1 MALRTVLNENKIY
14 SDQSKNPVQRKTF
27 SSFKPEKK
35 SLQKTASKTKLTNE
49 IVRIPEENV
58 KRIQDLPL
66 PPPGVP
72 NIDATEEVTKN
83 PQLCAEYAPY
93 LYSYL
98 RSLEAQQSIRK
109 DFLHGFHING
119 RIRGILVDWL
129 IEVHSQFK
137 LLQETLYLTIFMLD
151 RYMQLDGCYVKRN
164 RYQLV
169 GVTALFTASKIEEMY
184 PPEIRDFVYITDNSY
199 TAADIRQTELRMLT
213 VLKFGLG
220 RPLPLHFLRRY
231 SKAGDVDILQH
242 TLAKYLVELSQVE
255 YDLAHLTPSHISAA
269 ALFLS
274 LLLLSPEESVDVW
287 SATMQW
293 YSKYKKEELM
303 PTVRKLAILVQG
315 ASNNQLKAV
324 FKKYSSRSKLKVA
337 ELKELQGSRIKEIG
351 KKEFPVM
358 KSESSPQA

>member
-1 MALRTVLNENKIY
+1 
-14 SDQSKNPVQRKTF
+14 
-27 SSFKPEKK
+27 
-35 SLQKTASKTKLTNE
+35 
-49 IVRIPEENV
+49 
-58 KRIQDLPL
+58 LPL

-72 NIDATEEVTKN
+72 NIDGTEEVTKN

-98 RSLEAQQSIRK
+98 RSLEVQQSIRK

-119 RIRGILVDWL
+119 RIRGILVDWI

-151 RYMQLDGCYVKRN
+151 RYMQLDGINIKRN

-255 YDLAHLTPSHISAA
+255 YDLAHLNPSHLSAA

-274 LLLLSPEESVDVW
+274 LLLLSPEGTLDVW
-287 SATMQW
+287 TATMEW
-293 YSKYKKEELM
+293 YSKCTKQDLV
-303 PTVRKLAILVQG
+303 PTVSKIAVLVQG
-315 ASNNQLKAV
+315 ASKNQLKAV
-324 FKKYSSRSKLKVA
+324 FKKYSSRTKLKVSQ
-337 ELKELQGSRIKEIG
+337 LPELQGTRIKDIG
-351 KKEFPVM
+351 KKELAGM
-358 KSESSPQA
+358 KIESQIV